1 MNKENIVLFL
11 GAGFSRD
18 AGFPTMAG
26 FGKESIR
33 SAEELRIHASSGV
46 SPRLAGDMLIGA
58 AKMFHQFQ
66 ELCRKSPPLTDDD
79 VNNMETI
86 FCIAEAIYESGE
98 KDISIQGESCNLKNL
113 IENIQLWLWKIYQQL
128 PPINQKRIAEV
139 KEDTYK
145 RLFQFLSPQNTT
157 IITTNY
163 DIVFEYYSSTI
174 GIPCLY
180 PVRESKEIG
189 INDSTKGQNKFAFI
203 SDEKT
208 SNGFKVCKLHGS
220 VNYFYKSQSDMETID
235 ILNEMGNG
243 TQIGKSGKWPPK
255 WPVVLAVDA
264 IAEIKSKYGQ
274 EVTPAIVPPTY
285 SKLTQKRWLR
295 SIWNAAFTALRNA
308 DKIIFIGYSM
318 PESDGF
324 MKALFNGALATRNNS
339 KEPKVYLIDKSKDVF
354 YRYCDFWGKLLDK
367 TYEPMTLDFA
377 VESCLPIILGGGRRD
392 AR

>member
-1 MNKENIVLFL
+1 L

-18 AGFPTMAG
+18 AGLPTMAG

-33 SAEELRIHASSGV
+33 SVEELRIHASSGA
-46 SPRLAGDMLIGA
+46 SPRLAGDMLINA
-58 AKMFHQFQ
+58 AEMFHRFQ
-66 ELCRKSPPLTDDD
+66 ELCKKSPALTEDD

-98 KDISIQGESCNLKNL
+98 KNISIQGEFCNLGNL

-145 RLFQFLSPQNTT
+145 KLFQFLSPQNMT

-174 GIPCLY
+174 GMPCSY
-180 PVRESKEIG
+180 PVIESREIG
-189 INDSTKGQNKFAFI
+189 INDKAKGQNKFAFI
-203 SDEKT
+203 SAENTLK
-208 SNGFKVCKLHGS
+208 GFKVCKLHGS
-220 VNYFYKSQSDMETID
+220 VNYFYKSQSDTETID
-235 ILNEMGNG
+235 IINEMGNG
-243 TQIGKSGKWPPK
+243 TQIGKSGKGSPR

-285 SKLTQKRWLR
+285 SKLTQKKWLR
-295 SIWNAAFTALRNA
+295 NIWNAAFIALRDA

-324 MKALFNGALATRNNS
+324 MKALLNGALATRNNS
-339 KEPKVYLIDKSKDVF
+339 KELKVYLIDKSKDVF
-354 YRYCDFWGKLLDK
+354 CRYGDFWGKSLDRA
-367 TYEPMTLDFA
+367 YGPISLDMA
-377 VESCLPIILGGGRRD
+377 VESYLPTILR
-392 AR
+392 